1 MINYINV
8 GGYADHTE
16 FFAAIVGAANFWDST
31 TETSATVGDITIT
44 DTSTNSPKFTLSCGD
59 YNFDITAANTNIG
72 NTIIAATENS
82 LLVAWGA
89 PVGALSN
96 FFAIGKGT
104 EDKWGAVKGS
114 STNIANI
121 ICPNASGN
129 GTQSIPNTT
138 CSLEQLIPL
147 AAVNANF
154 VFDDI
159 YQCIKSVNQ
168 NYDGKMELNGQKF
181 VRTHALALAYTE

>member
-1 MINYINV
+1 MINYITA

-16 FFAAIVGAANFWDST
+16 LFAAIVSAADFWDET

-44 DTSTNSPKFTLSCGD
+44 DTSTTVAKFILSCGS
-59 YNFDITAANTNIG
+59 YTFTVESTNVNIG
-72 NTIIAATENS
+72 TTIIAATENG

-89 PVGALSN
+89 PQNVPAV

-104 EDKWGAVKGS
+104 GGKWGAVKGS

-121 ICPNASGN
+121 ICPDASGN
-129 GTQSIPNTT
+129 SAQSIVNTI
-138 CSLEQLIPL
+138 CPLEQLVPL
-147 AAVNANF
+147 AAINANF

-168 NYDGKMELNGQKF
+168 NYDGKMALNGAKF
-181 VRTHALALAYTE
+181 VRTHALAIAYTD

>member
-8 GGYADHTE
+8 GGYANHAE
-16 FFAAIVGAANFWDST
+16 LFAAIVGAASFWDEI

-59 YNFDITAANTNIG
+59 HNFDITAANTNIG
-72 NTIIAATENS
+72 NAIIAATEDS

-89 PVGALSN
+89 PASAPSN

-104 EDKWGAVKGS
+104 EDKWGATKGAA
-114 STNIANI
+114 TNVSNI
-121 ICPNASGN
+121 ICPSAGGN
-129 GTQSIPNTT
+129 GSQSISNAVCP
-138 CSLEQLIPL
+138 LEQLIPL

-181 VRTHALALAYTE
+181 VRTHALALAYTD